1 MNLGIFFL
9 CCLFVSAITKG
20 TGWLVEFLESLWQTR
35 RAKEFD
41 PDRKPWTVADQQQW
55 ELTKDHGKTVP
66 NRSRSR
72 RRLLK

>member
-1 MNLGIFFL
+1 MNLGIFFV

-20 TGWLVEFLESLWQTR
+20 TGWLVEFLESLWSTR
-35 RAKEFD
+35 KTKEFD

-55 ELTKDHGKTVP
+55 ELTMDHGKTVS
-66 NRSRSR
+66 NRSR